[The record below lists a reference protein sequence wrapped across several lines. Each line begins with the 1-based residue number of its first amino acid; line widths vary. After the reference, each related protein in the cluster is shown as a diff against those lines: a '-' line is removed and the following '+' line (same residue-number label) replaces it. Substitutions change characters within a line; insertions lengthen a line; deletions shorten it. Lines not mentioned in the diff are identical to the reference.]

1 MRNMIKHLTI
11 LLACMLTMSWSLLP
25 AHSEG
30 SCIIDDAGVL
40 TTEEYSTLEQAAE
53 EICTANEIG
62 IYVVFT
68 DTMHGYSDSDFAEYT
83 YYNHGLG
90 WGDGKSGILL
100 AVAVEDR
107 YFDSFSYGAATDV
120 FTTSELDNLNDIV
133 LDYFRN
139 NDWNGGAQAFL
150 NQAASILENSDY
162 AYYEPVY
169 TDPPI
174 SQHLVETTPQQRKEQ
189 FFSYLP
195 WAAIAAAVLAF
206 IINLVRRQ
214 ALNNTGIQKNAGIYQ
229 NKKLDL
235 EVYQD
240 YFMFRNR
247 TVRHVPKP
255 PQDSGS
261 LSGGSGATYH
271 SSGGMHSSGG
281 HHF

>member
-25 AHSEG
+25 VHSEG
-30 SCIIDDAGVL
+30 SFIIDDAGVL
-40 TTEEYSTLEQAAE
+40 TTEEYSTLEQTAE
-53 EICTANEIG
+53 EISTANEIG
-62 IYVVFT
+62 IYIVFT

-139 NDWNGGAQAFL
+139 DDWNGGAQAFL

-162 AYYEPVY
+162 TYYEPIY

-189 FFSYLP
+189 FLSYLP

-261 LSGGSGATYH
+261 PSGGSGATYH

>member
-1 MRNMIKHLTI
+1 MRYMVKHLTI

-25 AHSEG
+25 VHSEG
-30 SCIIDDAGVL
+30 RCIIDDAGVL

-139 NDWNGGAQAFL
+139 DDWNGGAQAFL

-189 FFSYLP
+189 FLSYLP

-214 ALNNTGIQKNAGIYQ
+214 ALNNTGIQKHAGIYQ

-247 TVRHVPKP
+247 TVHHMPRNT
-255 PQDSGS
+255 SGPGG
-261 LSGGSGATYH
+261 GGSGGYH

-281 HHF
+281 SHF

>member
-25 AHSEG
+25 VHSEG
-30 SCIIDDAGVL
+30 SFIIDDAGVL

-261 LSGGSGATYH
+261 LNGGSGATYH

>member
-1 MRNMIKHLTI
+1 MRYMVKHLTI

-25 AHSEG
+25 VHSEG
-30 SCIIDDAGVL
+30 RCIIDDAGVL

-139 NDWNGGAQAFL
+139 DDWNGGAQAFL

-189 FFSYLP
+189 FLSYLP

-247 TVRHVPKP
+247 TVHHMPRNT
-255 PQDSGS
+255 SGPGG
-261 LSGGSGATYH
+261 GGSGGYH

-281 HHF
+281 SHF

>member
-1 MRNMIKHLTI
+1 MRYMVKHLTI

-25 AHSEG
+25 VHSEG

-107 YFDSFSYGAATDV
+107 YFDSFSYGAAADV

-139 NDWNGGAQAFL
+139 DDWNGGAQAFL

-162 AYYEPVY
+162 TYYEPVY

-189 FFSYLP
+189 FLSYLP

-247 TVRHVPKP
+247 AVRHIPRS
-255 PQDSGS
+255 DSNGSGS
-261 LSGGSGATYH
+261 GGGYH
-271 SSGGMHSSGG
+271 ASGGMHSSGG